1 MADLNIGVT
10 IGGAVSQTFT
20 NAMRTAERNVNSFRN
35 NAERGG
41 RQIGDAFR
49 STEQRLNNISRSART
64 AGASIG
70 SMANAH
76 RRASSA
82 AQQHLSVMQ
91 RLGNAIRNIRLE
103 NVMRG
108 ATATIGAIGGAIAGG
123 IAVNHFFDKPKDA
136 SGNFDQIV
144 TRALK
149 KENVYGYQKNAS
161 GEYITDQNGNYVRD
175 ETPITDL
182 KNQLMGIAKQYNT
195 SGDKVALALNGLM
208 ERGKSLDDSLKILPN
223 MVKFG
228 IAEEA
233 SLEDVSALTATMLD
247 VGVKMENLDQAYAA
261 MVVGGKEG
269 AFELV
274 DMARSFP
281 NLLPDLKTLGFEGQE
296 LIEQAVVMAQTA
308 RKVAGT
314 SEEAAVFVKNGLE
327 KVSDTAT
334 TNRFD
339 KVLKQQEFKAAGFGN
354 YAQEMQKRV
363 KDGLDPIAAQIDLIN
378 TILGQ
383 KTGIKIDEKL
393 KQQDPAK
400 YDALFKKQQAL
411 ATSFG
416 LGEMFAEQRAK
427 SNITASLLYK
437 DYADSIRQA
446 MKNTDGAK
454 LLELDYRA
462 EMDSQF
468 GVKGQKE
475 AAKTNQQISM
485 GESMAETTKSMDTTL
500 KNIYEKLDTFWGTSA
515 GQAVATIAEPVG
527 TIGGAVGG
535 AATGL
540 IGAGLLTGGTQGA
553 ANAVRSIGNAGRSAT
568 SLIGRAISSTAG
580 RALGAVGAVGVGAY
594 QAYDTY
600 QNRENLTAQQQG
612 EGYGSA
618 VGGVG
623 GALGG
628 AALGATIG
636 SMVPIVG
643 TVIGGLIGGA
653 LGAFGGDF
661 IGGTL
666 GKEIGKV
673 VDRNDAKAEKVQN
686 VVIQTEKTQQS
697 SEKAEPQIINNTDNS
712 QHPVSIVTNVTV
724 QGNADDPA
732 KIASEIYPHIEQK
745 IKDAQARQQANAVFD
760 NR

>member
-35 NAERGG
+35 NAMSGG

-49 STEQRLNNISRSART
+49 STEQRLNRFSTSAQN

-76 RRASSA
+76 RRASAA
-82 AQQHLSVMQ
+82 AQQHLSILQ
-91 RLGNAIRNIRLE
+91 RLGNAVRNIRLE
-103 NVMRG
+103 NVISG
-108 ATATIGAIGGAIAGG
+108 TTATIGAIGGAIAGG

-136 SGNFDQIV
+136 AGNFDQIV

-161 GEYITDQNGNYVRD
+161 GEYIKDQNGNYVRD
-175 ETPITDL
+175 EKPITDL

-208 ERGKSLDDSLKILPN
+208 ERGKSLDVSLKILPN

-233 SLEDVSALTATMLD
+233 SLEDVAALTATMLD

-281 NLLPDLKTLGFEGQE
+281 NLLPDLKQLGFEGQE

-339 KVLKQQEFKAAGFGN
+339 KVLKQKEFKDAGFGN

-400 YDALFKKQQAL
+400 YEALFKKQQAL

-437 DYADSIRQA
+437 DYADGIRQA
-446 MKNTDGAK
+446 MKNTNGSE

-475 AAKTNQQISM
+475 AAQTNQQISM

-515 GQAVATIAEPVG
+515 GQAVASVAEPVG

-553 ANAVRSIGNAGRSAT
+553 ANAVRSLGNVGRSAT

-580 RALGAVGAVGVGAY
+580 RALGAAGAVGIGGYNAY
-594 QAYDTY
+594 QTY
-600 QNRENLTAQQQG
+600 QNRENLTAEQQG

-618 VGGVG
+618 VGGAG
-623 GALGG
+623 GAIAGAMVG
-628 AALGATIG
+628 AAVG
-636 SMVPIVG
+636 SAVPVIG

-653 LGAFGGDF
+653 LGAFGGEF
-661 IGGTL
+661 VGGTL
-666 GKEIGKV
+666 GSNVGKF
-673 VDRNDAKAEKVQN
+673 VDKNDAKAKPIHAEIIKSEAK
-686 VVIQTEKTQQS
+686 TEKDN
-697 SEKAEPQIINNTDNS
+697 EPKVINNTDNS
-712 QHPVSIVTNVTV
+712 QHPVSIFTNVTV

-745 IKDAQARQQANAVFD
+745 IKDSQARQQANSVFD